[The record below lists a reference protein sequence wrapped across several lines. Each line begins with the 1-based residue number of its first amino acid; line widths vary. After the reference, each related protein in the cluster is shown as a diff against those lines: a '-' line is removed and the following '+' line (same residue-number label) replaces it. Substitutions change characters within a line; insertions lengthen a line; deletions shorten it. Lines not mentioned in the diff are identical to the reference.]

1 MDPEACSE
9 TCQISKMEFFAK
21 IFDNLKL
28 SLEKGWKLSLLKKTK
43 IIRFKQ
49 KKEIYYVE
57 RNENWDFRLIGV
69 K

>member
-28 SLEKGWKLSLLKKTK
+28 SLEKGWKLSLLKKQ
-43 IIRFKQ
+43 RLFDSS
-49 KKEIYYVE
+49 KKRKFITWKEMKTEIS
-57 RNENWDFRLIGV
+57 DL
-69 K
+69 